1 MLAHILAIAVGLG
14 SFAVYMAAFFF
25 PEVHRKNDFFWSG
38 VGFFYALILWLCAGR
53 ITGAVLLGQVASVAL
68 LSWFGWQTLYL
79 RRAVTPA
86 SQQTPV
92 PPQLHKQLN
101 GLLAIKAEDKPAMPT
116 VYPSSVAVQTPPE
129 PVETEPKTAPLSS
142 ETPEVLEDVPP
153 SVEPE
158 KVEEVE
164 TQPISQPEIAA
175 ETPPLEPP
183 EPAPISET
191 EIEFEDEI
199 LEEKTETTS
208 QPSISTQTPPQP
220 QRSSRLLQT
229 ITGFLNRGKKQPPS
243 AVSPTEKLTE
253 TQAEEP
259 KVEPEHQETP
269 TPETVVEPEEIT
281 SQAEPSD
288 PLEPDTVIE
297 TPSPVEVQEI
307 TITVEPET
315 PPTTPDEEVKSTSEE
330 PETVD
335 SEHSSEEIL
344 ELTSVVDENP
354 VLKRPN
360 PPNSDEK
367 TADQK
372 PEDKTDSDS

>member
-79 RRAVTPA
+79 RRVVTPA

-101 GLLAIKAEDKPAMPT
+101 GLLSVKAEDKPAIPT
-116 VYPSSVAVQTPPE
+116 NLPSVAVQTPPE

-142 ETPEVLEDVPP
+142 ETPDVLEDVPP

-164 TQPISQPEIAA
+164 TQAISQPEISA
-175 ETPPLEPP
+175 ETPTLELP
-183 EPAPISET
+183 EPAPVSET

-220 QRSSRLLQT
+220 QRSSRLLRT
-229 ITGFLNRGKKQPPS
+229 ITGFLNRGKKEPPS
-243 AVSPTEKLTE
+243 TVSPTEKPTE

-259 KVEPEHQETP
+259 KVEPEHPETP
-269 TPETVVEPEEIT
+269 TPDTVVEPEEIT

-288 PLEPDTVIE
+288 LLELDPIIE

-315 PPTTPDEEVKSTSEE
+315 PSTPPDEEVKYTSEE
-330 PETVD
+330 PETID

-344 ELTSVVDENP
+344 EPTSVVDKNP

-360 PPNSDEK
+360 PPHSDDK
-367 TADQK
+367 TVDK
-372 PEDKTDSDS
+372 KLKEKTDSDS